1 MQWLL
6 FGLVVLLACIF
17 LHAWFRRL
25 QPETKQKYLRILGIF
40 VVIAVTLFLVVTGK
54 WQFLWVS
61 FLSLIPWARRLFFL
75 LPLLQRL
82 RHNKQIF
89 RFFRPRLRTIHS
101 KYVEVQVD
109 KNQAVYEGVITNG
122 VYFGQKFS
130 QIPKSDISKLY
141 VFLGQNDSESTHYYA
156 KYLARIYG
164 PEWKTILNI
173 APDEFS
179 TQQSGAR
186 SDRDTKKTYG
196 QGATD
201 ADFTHST
208 KKSDNTSRR
217 TKRGVPHS
225 YKISRADA
233 LRILDLD
240 GNPSRKT
247 INQAFFRLMKSY
259 HPDIGGSND
268 VAARLN
274 QARQVLLNALNT

>member
-1 MQWLL
+1 MAFIW
-6 FGLVVLLACIF
+6 FGSVASVHFLARLVQAITTRNKTEIF
-17 LHAWFRRL
+17 A
-25 QPETKQKYLRILGIF
+25 YLRDF

-89 RFFRPRLRTIHS
+89 RFFRPRLRTIRS

-130 QIPKSDISKLY
+130 QIPKSDISRLY

-186 SDRDTKKTYG
+186 SDQDTKKTYG

-201 ADFTHST
+201 ADFTHS
-208 KKSDNTSRR
+208 KKSQIIPVAGRSAAPRIH
-217 TKRGVPHS
+217 TKLAEPTPCEFW
-225 YKISRADA
+225 A
-233 LRILDLD
+233 
-240 GNPSRKT
+240 
-247 INQAFFRLMKSY
+247 
-259 HPDIGGSND
+259 
-268 VAARLN
+268 
-274 QARQVLLNALNT
+274 